1 MIDTKALREKVLDL
15 AIRGEL
21 VPQDPNDEPA
31 SVLLKKIR
39 EQKKQM
45 VKEGKIKAKDIKKDT
60 VIFKGD
66 DNLHYEQFADGTV
79 KCIEGEIPFEVPDG
93 WAWCRLR
100 NLFLVGSAKRVLK
113 SEWKSNGIPFYRA
126 REIVK
131 LANDDYVNNDL
142 FISEEHYRN
151 LKETYGV
158 PAAGD
163 LMVTG
168 VGTIGKVYVVKEGD
182 TFYYKDASV
191 LCFEN
196 KYSGIVSEYAKL
208 MIDSPFLQSQIH
220 TKTYG
225 NTVDTITIT
234 TAKEYLC
241 ALPPAAEQQR
251 IVDSVNNTISLID
264 SLESNYQDISA
275 MTIILKSKV
284 LDLAIRGK
292 LVPQDQNDEPASIL
306 LERIRA
312 EKEELI
318 KAGKIKRDKKE
329 SVIFKGDDNSYY
341 EKVGKNT
348 NYINEQIPFE
358 LPASWCWCR
367 LGNIFSHNTGKA
379 LNSSNTEGR
388 LLTYITTSNLYWD
401 RFELETLKE
410 MLFTDSEIEKY
421 TVKKGDLLVCEGGD
435 IGRSAIWCYDDEM
448 RIQNHIHRLRPYVNL
463 SNRFYYYVL
472 WLWKQIGL
480 IGGQGIGLQ
489 GFSSKAIHNLII
501 PLPPLNEQNRIT
513 HMIDELLGFLD
524 TIEQHLS

>member
-15 AIRGEL
+15 AIRGKL

-45 VKEGKIKAKDIKKDT
+45 VKDGELKAKNIKNDT
-60 VIFKGD
+60 IIFKGD
-66 DNLHYEQFADGTV
+66 DNLHYEQFADGSV
-79 KCIEGEIPFEVPDG
+79 KCIEDEIPFDVPDG
-93 WAWCRLR
+93 WAWSRLR
-100 NLFLVGSAKRVLK
+100 NLFLVGSAKRVLQ

-131 LANDDYVNNDL
+131 LANDAYVNNDL

-208 MIDSPFLQSQIH
+208 MIDSPLLQSQIH
-220 TKTYG
+220 IKTYG

-234 TAKEYLC
+234 TANEYLC
-241 ALPPAAEQQR
+241 ALPPVAEQQR
-251 IVDSVNNTISLID
+251 IVDSINNTISLID

-292 LVPQDQNDEPASIL
+292 LVPQNPEDEPAAIL
-306 LERIRA
+306 LDRIRA

-318 KAGKIKRDKKE
+318 KSGKIKRDKKE
-329 SVIFKGDDNSYY
+329 SVIFKGEDNSYY
-341 EKVGKNT
+341 QNVPN
-348 NYINEQIPFE
+348 NWSI
-358 LPASWCWCR
+358 AS
-367 LGNIFSHNTGKA
+367 LS
-379 LNSSNTEGR
+379 E
-388 LLTYITTSNLYWD
+388 ITTSQLLNDGDWILSDNMDSAGEVKLIQLGSVGFLEYIDKGFKYLTNEMFEYLNCTEIHSGYMLINRIVSDKMTVCILPEISGKKITTVDTCWVAPKENWYNLKFILYS
-401 RFELETLKE
+401 LASPQYQSSV
-410 MLFTDSEIEKY
+410 LFYSSGTTRK
-421 TVKKGDLLVCEGGD
+421 
-435 IGRSAIWCYDDEM
+435 
-448 RIQNHIHRLRPYVNL
+448 RI
-463 SNRFYYYVL
+463 
-472 WLWKQIGL
+472 
-480 IGGQGIGLQ
+480 
-489 GFSSKAIHNLII
+489 SKTNLIAL
-501 PLPPLNEQNRIT
+501 PLAIPPLAEQKRIVEAIET
-513 HMIDELLGFLD
+513 IFAEFDEI
-524 TIEQHLS
+524 TNSIA

>member
-15 AIRGEL
+15 AIRGKL

-31 SVLLKKIR
+31 TVLLERIR

-45 VKEGKIKAKDIKKDT
+45 VKEGKLKAKDIKNDT
-60 VIFKGD
+60 IIFKGD

-79 KCIEGEIPFEVPDG
+79 KCIEDEIPFDVPDG

-100 NLFLVGSAKRVLK
+100 NLFLVGSAKRVLQ
-113 SEWKSNGIPFYRA
+113 SEWKSKGMPFYRA

-131 LANDDYVNNDL
+131 LANDGYVNNDL
-142 FISEEHYRN
+142 FISVEHYRN

-208 MIDSPFLQSQIH
+208 MIDSPLLQSQIH

-234 TAKEYLC
+234 TANEYLC
-241 ALPPAAEQQR
+241 ALPPVAEQQR
-251 IVDSVNNTISLID
+251 IVDSVNNTISLIA

-284 LDLAIRGK
+284 LDL
-292 LVPQDQNDEPASIL
+292 V
-306 LERIRA
+306 
-312 EKEELI
+312 
-318 KAGKIKRDKKE
+318 
-329 SVIFKGDDNSYY
+329 
-341 EKVGKNT
+341 
-348 NYINEQIPFE
+348 
-358 LPASWCWCR
+358 
-367 LGNIFSHNTGKA
+367 
-379 LNSSNTEGR
+379 
-388 LLTYITTSNLYWD
+388 
-401 RFELETLKE
+401 
-410 MLFTDSEIEKY
+410 
-421 TVKKGDLLVCEGGD
+421 
-435 IGRSAIWCYDDEM
+435 
-448 RIQNHIHRLRPYVNL
+448 
-463 SNRFYYYVL
+463 
-472 WLWKQIGL
+472 
-480 IGGQGIGLQ
+480 LQ
-489 GFSSKAIHNLII
+489 GREFWILRKK
-501 PLPPLNEQNRIT
+501 
-513 HMIDELLGFLD
+513 LG
-524 TIEQHLS
+524 